1 MGRGWYGAWERVAE
15 RGEGMQ
21 GAGIRYQPWQRGAR
35 SWGGGRRM
43 ERWGVPGCREGVSAA
58 GRVCGA
64 WVGVPAVGR
73 GLQDGGMEV
82 EGMGRGYHG
91 VGRE

>member
-1 MGRGWYGAWERVAE
+1 
-15 RGEGMQ
+15 
-21 GAGIRYQPWQRGAR
+21 
-35 SWGGGRRM
+35 M
-43 ERWGVPGCREGVSAA
+43 ERWGGPGCREGVSAA

-91 VGRE
+91 VGRERGCGGEGYEVTEGSRGIWGSQVGFGGVRGR